1 MHTMVVRMS
10 IDPERADEAARHLRE
25 DVVAWARQQP
35 GFVNGQWLRSPDG
48 SEGIGVV
55 VFASPDAAASAAR
68 GPRSYP
74 RDDEPGLERRE
85 RHRLRAAHI
94 GLVLSKQAVHEF
106 ADRSDHV
113 EPVAVGEPV
122 AVPVVQVVGG
132 VIAVEVHHDRR
143 AAFAER
149 SGAQPDRVDR
159 AEPGVGDQDDD
170 IGGDEVTQRHRVAV
184 GC

>member
-10 IDPERADEAARHLRE
+10 IDPARADEAARHLRE

-74 RDDEPGLERRE
+74 ATTAGPGTSRTSPSTSSSHRPSRRS
-85 RHRLRAAHI
+85 HA
-94 GLVLSKQAVHEF
+94 QA
-106 ADRSDHV
+106 
-113 EPVAVGEPV
+113 
-122 AVPVVQVVGG
+122 GG
-132 VIAVEVHHDRR
+132 ARVRR
-143 AAFAER
+143 R
-149 SGAQPDRVDR
+149 K
-159 AEPGVGDQDDD
+159 
-170 IGGDEVTQRHRVAV
+170 
-184 GC
+184 